1 MRRQETLRQ
10 TERSHRLHLGQSL
23 QRRRAWTRHV
33 LGMQTAGKIALAQP
47 RIVVRGSDQSI
58 EVGFD
63 RVDDRECKA
72 TRG

>member
-1 MRRQETLRQ
+1 MRRQESLRQ

-23 QRRRAWTRHV
+23 QRRRAWTRHA
-33 LGMQTAGKIALAQP
+33 LGMQAAGKIALAQP
-47 RIVVRGSDQSI
+47 RVVVRGSDKSI